1 VEARRERVKPYPPI
15 GDYALIGDCHSAALV
30 SRTASVDWCCFPRFD
45 GSAVFG
51 RLLDWERGGHCSV
64 EPTADSYDA
73 SREYVDGTLVL
84 ATTFHEAGGEARLL
98 DCFTMRR
105 GGGSNPYRQLLRI
118 VEGMSGTVEM
128 RALLRARFD
137 YGQTRPWVK
146 RQGPGGIYSAVG
158 GNDALMISCDAGLT
172 PVDEHDL
179 CAEFTVRAGQ
189 RVRLSIVYYPAE
201 AIDPSPPEVPGPDEL
216 DRRLDDTLAWW
227 HRWTGRITLK
237 GAYAPEARRSAVV
250 LRALVHA
257 PTGAVVAAPTTSL
270 PESPGHGRNW
280 DYRFSWIRDSQF
292 TIRSLTELGCED
304 EADGFRRFVE
314 RSAAGSADALQIMYG
329 LGGERRL
336 TEMELDLEG
345 YRSSSP
351 VRIGNKASTQMQLDV
366 YGYVLDLA
374 WRWHQRGHSSDD
386 DYWRFLLSAVN
397 RVVEQWEEPDCGIW
411 EMRGKPQHFVHS
423 KVMCWTALDRGLRL
437 AEACLRQAP
446 VDEWRACRDEIRSRI
461 ERDGYDDKRGVFVQ
475 AFGSKQVD
483 ASLLLLPLFDFV
495 DFNDERMVRTVDA
508 IREDLDDGGLLRRYR
523 THDGQSGKEGTFVA
537 CSFWLVECLVSQGR
551 LAEARE
557 VFERAAGC
565 GNDLGLFS
573 EEFDPA
579 TKSLLG
585 NFPQGLSHLSHI
597 AAAVALTKA
606 FPDGMA
612 VTG

>member
-1 VEARRERVKPYPPI
+1 MTPYPPI

-64 EPTADSYDA
+64 EPAADSYDA

-84 ATTFHEAGGEARLL
+84 ATTFHESGGEARLL
-98 DCFTMRR
+98 DCFAMRR

-128 RALLRARFD
+128 RALVRARFD

-158 GNDALMISCDAGLT
+158 GNDALMITCDAGLT

-179 CAEFTVRAGQ
+179 CSEFTVRAGQ
-189 RVRLSIVYYPAE
+189 RVRLSIMYYPAE
-201 AIDPSPPEVPGPDEL
+201 AIDPSPPEVPGAEEL

-227 HRWTGRITLK
+227 HRWTGRITLR

-292 TIRSLTELGCED
+292 TVRSLTELGCSA

-351 VRIGNKASTQMQLDV
+351 VRVGNKASTQTQLDV

-386 DYWRFLLSAVN
+386 DYWRFLVSVVN

-437 AEACLRQAP
+437 AESCLRQAP
-446 VDEWRACRDEIRSRI
+446 VDEWRACRDEIRTRV
-461 ERDGYDDKRGVFVQ
+461 EHDGYDDKRGVFVQ

-483 ASLLLLPLFDFV
+483 AALLLLPIFDFV

-523 THDGQSGKEGTFVA
+523 THDGQSGKEGAFVA

-557 VFERAAGC
+557 VFERTAGC

-579 TKSLLG
+579 TRSLLG

-606 FPDGMA
+606 FPDAMT

>member
-1 VEARRERVKPYPPI
+1 MKPYPPI
-15 GDYALIGDCHSAALV
+15 GDYALIGDCHTAALV
-30 SRTASVDWCCFPRFD
+30 SSTASVDWCCFPRFD
-45 GSAVFG
+45 GGAVFG
-51 RLLDWERGGHCSV
+51 RLLDWERGGHCTI
-64 EPTADSYDA
+64 EPAAESYHS

-105 GGGSNPYRQLLRI
+105 GGARHPHRQLLRV
-118 VEGMSGTVEM
+118 VEGMSGTVGL
-128 RALLRARFD
+128 RALVQPRFD
-137 YGQTRPWVK
+137 YGGTRPWVERK
-146 RQGPGGIYSAVG
+146 GPGGIYSAVG
-158 GNDALMISCDAGLT
+158 GNDALMVSCDAGLE

-179 CAEFTVRAGQ
+179 GAEFSVRAGQ
-189 RVRLSIVYYPAE
+189 RVRLSIAYYPAE
-201 AIDPSPPEVPGPDEL
+201 AIDPSPPDVPGADEL
-216 DRRLDDTLAWW
+216 DRRLDETVAWW
-227 HRWTGRITLK
+227 QRWAGRITLK

-292 TIRSLTELGCED
+292 TVRSLTELGYSG

-314 RSAAGSADALQIMYG
+314 RSAAGGADALQIMYG
-329 LGGERRL
+329 VGGERRL
-336 TEMELDLEG
+336 PEMELDLEG

-351 VRIGNKASTQMQLDV
+351 VRIGNSASGQMQLDV

-374 WRWHQRGHSSDD
+374 WRWHQRGHSTDD
-386 DYWRFLLSAVN
+386 DYWRFLLSVVN

-423 KVMCWTALDRGLRL
+423 KAMCWAALDRGLRL

-446 VDEWRACRDEIRSRI
+446 VDEWRAGRDEIRARI
-461 ERDGYDDKRGVFVQ
+461 ERDGYDEKRGVFVQ
-475 AFGSKQVD
+475 AFGSTQLD
-483 ASLLLLPLFDFV
+483 AALLLLPIFDFV
-495 DFNDERMVRTVDA
+495 DYDDERMVRTVDA

-523 THDGQSGKEGTFVA
+523 SDDGQPGQEGAFVA
-537 CSFWLVECLVSQGR
+537 CSFWLVECLVRQGR
-551 LAEARE
+551 LAEARD
-557 VFERAAGC
+557 VFERAAGA
-565 GNDLGLFS
+565 GNDLGLFA

-579 TKSLLG
+579 HRALLG

-597 AAAVALTKA
+597 AAAVALSRA
-606 FPDGMA
+606 FAHPAAANG
-612 VTG
+612 